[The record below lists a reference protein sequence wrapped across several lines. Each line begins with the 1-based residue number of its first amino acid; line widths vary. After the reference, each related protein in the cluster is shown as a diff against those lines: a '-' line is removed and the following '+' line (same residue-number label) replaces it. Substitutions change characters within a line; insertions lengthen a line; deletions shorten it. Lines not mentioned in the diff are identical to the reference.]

1 MNLGIIIPYRD
12 REENLKR
19 SAPILK
25 QYGALYVIEQM
36 DDKPFNRGKLINCG
50 FIEFKKEFDYFA
62 AHDCDMIPY
71 TLFEDSGNYYFRN
84 HVYNV
89 CENPCQIA
97 TQVEQFKWGVP
108 YPRYM
113 GGVTLLPNDKFE
125 MINGFSN
132 EFYGYGGEDD
142 LLRKRF
148 EQKGII
154 IESRQCR
161 FKSLPHEINIDHDLR
176 MKNFHKLKE
185 PIDWNDGLSNCNY
198 EIVHCE
204 DLEHYTLLQVKL

>member
-1 MNLGIIIPYRD
+1 MTTELMPGIIIPYRNRLD
-12 REENLKR
+12 NLLV

-25 QYGALYVIEQM
+25 QFGRLYVIEQM
-36 DDKPFNRGKLINCG
+36 DEKPFNRGKLCNVA
-50 FIEFKKEFDYFA
+50 FLEFKKEFDHFA
-62 AHDCDMIPY
+62 AHDVDMIPENADY
-71 TLFEDSGNYYFRN
+71 SY
-84 HVYNV
+84 
-89 CENPCQIA
+89 CKNPCQIA

-125 MINGFSN
+125 VINGFSN
-132 EFYGYGGEDD
+132 LFEGYGGEDD
-142 LLRKRF
+142 FLRQRF

-154 IESRQCR
+154 IESRPCR

-176 MKNFHKLKE
+176 MKNFYKLKE
-185 PIDWNDGLSNCNY
+185 PIDWNDGLSNCKY
-198 EIVHCE
+198 EIVHCD